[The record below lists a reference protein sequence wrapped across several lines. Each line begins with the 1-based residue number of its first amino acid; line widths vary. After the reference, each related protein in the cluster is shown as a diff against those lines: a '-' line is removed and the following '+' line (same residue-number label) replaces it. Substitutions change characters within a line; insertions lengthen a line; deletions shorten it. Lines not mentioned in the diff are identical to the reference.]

1 MASQSPLYLGFD
13 LSTQQLKGVAVTSD
27 LKVVYEAKFD
37 FDADSRGYGT
47 IKGVITNEAEN
58 EVYAPVAAFL
68 QALDGVLLK
77 LQQNGMDFSRVSCIS
92 GAGMQHGSVY
102 WSKAGEQALSNLDQ
116 DQGLEGQLGHAFAHP
131 YSPNWQDAS
140 TQKECDAFDSY
151 LGDELKLAVKT
162 GSKAHHVRSLDNNR
176 DRVSML
182 MNDLKRFTGPQIL
195 RFRRK
200 YPGKYEQTSRISLVS
215 SFLASLFLGKI
226 APVDISDV
234 CGMNLWDVKAGTWN
248 EKLLT
253 LASGSSD
260 TATLR
265 DKLGHVPEDGGGSL
279 GNVSSYF
286 IERYQFHPSCI
297 VAPFTGDNPSTLL
310 SLPLQPL
317 DAIVSLG
324 TSTTFLM
331 STPHYKPDP
340 SVHFMN
346 HPTTP
351 GLYMFML
358 CYKNGGLAREN
369 VRNSLALATP
379 GSSPWE
385 VFDDIASSSPSMGQQ
400 REGSSIKIGLY
411 FPRPEIVPNV
421 RAGTWRFAYD
431 PSSRTLSHNK
441 GAWDLPTDDVRA
453 IIESQ
458 MLSLRLRSQ
467 DLVEPP
473 QDQSLPAQP
482 RRIYL
487 VGGGSKN
494 SAIAKI
500 AGEVLG
506 GVEGVY
512 RLEIGDNAC
521 ALGAAYKAVWA
532 AERKEGE
539 TFEQLI
545 GSRWKEENFAKR
557 IADGYRSGIFER
569 YAKGV
574 EGLAAAEKEILKSEG
589 NK

>member
-1 MASQSPLYLGFD
+1 MSRQSPLYLGFD
-13 LSTQQLKGVAVTSD
+13 LSTQQLKGVAIDSG
-27 LKVVYEAKFD
+27 LKVVHEAKFE

-47 IKGVITNEAEN
+47 TKGVLTNEAEN

-77 LQQNGMDFSRVSCIS
+77 LQHHGIDFSRVRCIS

-102 WSKAGEQALSNLDQ
+102 WSEAGEQALSNLDEE
-116 DQGLEGQLGHAFAHP
+116 QGLEGQLGHAFSHP

-140 TQKECDAFDSY
+140 TQKECDTFDSY
-151 LGDELKLAVKT
+151 LGDELKLAVNT
-162 GSKAHHVRSLDNNR
+162 GSKAHH
-176 DRVSML
+176 
-182 MNDLKRFTGPQIL
+182 RFTGPQIL
-195 RFRRK
+195 RFRQK
-200 YPGKYEQTSRISLVS
+200 FPKKYEQTSRISLVS

-226 APVDISDV
+226 APFDISDV
-234 CGMNLWDVKAGTWN
+234 CGMNLWDVKTGIWN
-248 EKLLT
+248 EELLT
-253 LASGSSD
+253 LAGGSSD
-260 TATLR
+260 TANLR
-265 DKLGHVPEDGGGSL
+265 NKLGHVPEDGGCSL

-286 IERYQFHPSCI
+286 VERYGFHPSCTI
-297 VAPFTGDNPSTLL
+297 APFTGDNPSTLL
-310 SLPLQPL
+310 ALPLQPL

-369 VRNSLALATP
+369 VRNSLALATTE
-379 GSSPWE
+379 GSEGIPWS
-385 VFDDIASSSPSMGQQ
+385 VFDETASSSPSMGQQ
-400 REGSSIKIGLY
+400 REGSPIKMGLY

-421 RAGTWRFAYD
+421 RAGTWRFTYD
-431 PSSRTLSHNK
+431 PTSRTLSPDD
-441 GAWDLPTDDVRA
+441 GAWNLPADDVRA

-458 MLSLRLRSQ
+458 LLSLRLRSE

-473 QDQSLPAQP
+473 QDKSLPAQP

-494 SAIAKI
+494 LAIAKI

-512 RLEIGDNAC
+512 RLDVGDNAC

-532 AERKEGE
+532 AERREGE

-545 GSRWKEENFAKR
+545 GSRWKEGNFAKR
-557 IADGYRSGIFER
+557 IADGYQRGVFER

-574 EGLAAAEKEILKSEG
+574 EGLAAAEREILKSEG
-589 NK
+589 NKK